1 MWTIFCF
8 LFKKKTSYELR
19 ISGWSSDV
27 CSSDLP
33 LGNEGVVRFA
43 ARDTLAAFGGAQFG
57 RCVDI
62 DDQIDLVIDDLVD
75 VVRVLVRHQVLAQI
89 LHHQLRI
96 TFEYVA
102 VTAAGTLADHV
113 DLAFVADQIGRASC
127 RERACQYV

>member
-1 MWTIFCF
+1 MRRRFRR
-8 LFKKKTSYELR
+8 Y
-19 ISGWSSDV
+19 
-27 CSSDLP
+27 P
-33 LGNEGVVRFA
+33 LGDEGVIRFA

-57 RCVDI
+57 RCLDI

-113 DLAFVADQIGRASC
+113 DLAFRSEEHTSELQSLMRHSYAVFCLKKTNTKTTSKPQNVDQ
-127 RERACQYV
+127 